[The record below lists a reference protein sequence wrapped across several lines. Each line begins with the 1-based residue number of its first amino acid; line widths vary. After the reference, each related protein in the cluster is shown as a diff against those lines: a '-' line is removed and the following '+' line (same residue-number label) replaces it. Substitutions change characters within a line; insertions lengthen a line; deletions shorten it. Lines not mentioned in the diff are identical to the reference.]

1 MASFAHLH
9 CHTQFSLLDGASDI
23 SLLYKKAVADKMP
36 GIAITDHGNMFGVFK
51 FVSEA
56 AKYNVKGQDP
66 VIKPIVGCEFYLVE
80 DRFKRQFTKTLK
92 DKRYHQLMIA
102 KNEVGYKNL
111 CKLSSLGYI
120 EGLYGKYPRID
131 KKLVE
136 QYHEGIIATSCCL
149 GAIIPQL
156 ILEDKIEEA
165 EEELKWWVDLF
176 DEDYYIELQRHK
188 IPDQEKVNQVLL
200 RFARK
205 YNLKVIASND
215 AHYVDREDSNA
226 HDILLCVNTGEKQ
239 ATPKSD
245 GFNVDE
251 SDGRG
256 TRFGFYNDEFYFK
269 TTDEMTHLF
278 HDVPEAIENTLD
290 IVEKVELLDLNK
302 NILLPHYT
310 IPEKFKTQDEYLRHI
325 TYLGAKERYKELT
338 PEVIERLDFELGV
351 IENMGFAGYFL
362 IVADFIRAGR
372 DIGVFVGPGRGSA
385 AGSAVAYCIGITNID
400 PIKYNLLFERFL
412 NPDRKSMPDIDTDFD
427 DEGRQKVIDYVI
439 EKYGKNQVA
448 QIITYGTMAAKSSIK
463 DVARVLDLPLPQ
475 SNELTKMFPEKLGI
489 SLNRVLKAPLTG
501 ENSLEEHDKLSTDDM
516 AKVNELRQIF
526 YNGTDLRSMVLLEAL
541 KLEGSVRNVGVHA
554 AGVIIAPTN
563 LMDILPVATA
573 KDSELLVTQYD
584 GKVVES
590 AGVIKMDFLGLKT
603 LSIIK
608 DCLQYIKENHKVEI
622 DIDAIPL
629 DDGPTFELFQR
640 GDTFGTFQFESAG
653 MRKYLKELKPDRL
666 EDLISMNALYRPGPM
681 DYIPSYINRK
691 HGLEEVTYDIDEM
704 KGILEETYGI
714 TVYQEQVMLLAQ
726 QLAGF
731 SKGDAD
737 GLRKA
742 MGKKDRKTL
751 DSLKG
756 KFMEGIRARNF
767 NEAKANKVWTDWE
780 KFAAYAFNKSHSTCY
795 AFIAYQTAYLKANYL
810 PEFMAANLKHQT
822 NIEKITQYIEQCKAS
837 DINVLGPDVNESKI
851 AFAVNARGDIRFGLS
866 SIKGIGDG
874 PSQDILDARGSEPF
888 ADIYDFVVR
897 VNARSINKKTMEALV
912 YSGAFDCFNFEREAY
927 FSANDKDLTFIEQL
941 IRYAAAMKD
950 MQEGSTMSL
959 FEDDL
964 DQVITQPQPFK
975 YQPWAINY
983 KLGKEKETIGLY
995 ASGHPLDAY
1004 KVELEH
1010 LCNYSLSQL
1019 DSIDKLETVVRTG
1032 GLITSAY
1039 HGFTKKGDPY
1049 GKIELIDFNGKYSFF
1064 VSKDLYHKSKSYLA
1078 EGNKLFIEAVYRP
1091 VFRGG
1096 RPEIVITSIRLLE
1109 SVGDTYFKSVTLTM
1123 PIEMLTKKTIELLHQ
1138 FVSENHG
1145 VQKLKIVIVDEASK
1159 VVLRTLAHDGIA
1171 INQLLLDIAI
1181 QNGMEYQV
1189 EMN

>member
-9 CHTQFSLLDGASDI
+9 CHTQYSLLDGASDI
-23 SLLYKKAVADKMP
+23 GLLYKKAVADKMP

-56 AKYNVKGQDP
+56 GKYNVKGQDP
-66 VIKPIVGCEFYLVE
+66 VIKPIVGCEFYMVE

-102 KNEVGYKNL
+102 KNDIGYNNL

-120 EGLYGKYPRID
+120 DGLYGKYPRID
-131 KKLVE
+131 KQLIE
-136 QYHEGIIATSCCL
+136 QHHEGIIATSCCL

-165 EEELKWWVDLF
+165 EAELKWWLNLF
-176 DEDYYIELQRHK
+176 GEDYYIELQRHS

-200 RFARK
+200 RFAKK

-239 ATPKSD
+239 STPKSD

-256 TRFGFYNDEFYFK
+256 TRFGFFNDEFYFK
-269 TTDEMTHLF
+269 STDEMARLF

-290 IVEKVELLDLNK
+290 IVEKVELLDLKK

-310 IPEKFKTQDEYLRHI
+310 IPEKYNTQDDYLRHI

-338 PEVIERLDFELGV
+338 AEVTERLDFELGV
-351 IENMGFAGYFL
+351 IESMGFAGYFL
-362 IVADFIRAGR
+362 IVADFIKAGR

-427 DEGRQKVIDYVI
+427 DDGRQKVIDYVI
-439 EKYGKNQVA
+439 DKYGKNQVA

-463 DVARVLDLPLPQ
+463 DVARVMDLPLSQ
-475 SNELTKMFPEKLGI
+475 SNELTKMFPEKLGLT
-489 SLNRVLKAPLTG
+489 LNRVIKAPLTG
-501 ENSLEEHDKLSTDDM
+501 EKSLEEDEKLGADDM
-516 AKVNELRQIF
+516 AKVKDIRQIF
-526 YNGTDLRSMVLLEAL
+526 NDTVDPRSVVLHEAL

-573 KDSELLVTQYD
+573 KDSNLLVTQYD

-608 DCLQYIKENHKVEI
+608 DCLQYIKENHGVDI
-622 DIDAIPL
+622 DIDGIPL
-629 DDGPTFELFQR
+629 DDAPTFELFQR

-737 GLRKA
+737 VLRKA
-742 MGKKDRKTL
+742 MGKKDKKTL

-756 KFMEGIRARNF
+756 KFIEGIKAKNL
-767 NEAKANKVWTDWE
+767 NEAKANKVWADWE

-810 PEFMAANLKHQT
+810 PEFMAANLKHQSS
-822 NIEKITQYIEQCKAS
+822 IEKITQYIEQCKAS
-837 DINVLGPDVNESKI
+837 EINVLGPDVNESKI
-851 AFAVNARGDIRFGLS
+851 AFAVNTKGDIRFGLS
-866 SIKGIGDG
+866 AIKGIGDG
-874 PSQDILDARGSEPF
+874 PSQDILEARKGEPF
-888 ADIYDFVVR
+888 ADVYDFVVR
-897 VNARSINKKTMEALV
+897 VNSRSINKKTMEALV
-912 YSGAFDCFNFEREAY
+912 YSGALDCFGFDREAY
-927 FSANDKDLTFIEQL
+927 FSVNDKEVPFLEQL
-941 IRYAAAMKD
+941 IRYAAAVRD
-950 MQEGSTMSL
+950 MSEGSTMSL
-959 FEDDL
+959 FEDDME
-964 DQVITQPQPFK
+964 QVIATPKPTK
-975 YQPWAINY
+975 YQPWAVNY
-983 KLGKEKETIGLY
+983 KLEKEKETIGLY
-995 ASGHPLDAY
+995 ASGHPLDTY
-1004 KVELEH
+1004 RVELEH
-1010 LCNYSLSQL
+1010 LCNFSLNQL
-1019 DSIDKLETVVRTG
+1019 ESIEKIDTVIRTG

-1049 GKIELIDFNGKYSFF
+1049 CKIELIDFNGKYSFF
-1064 VSKDLYHKSKSYLA
+1064 VSKDLYHKCRTYLT
-1078 EGNKLFIEAVYRP
+1078 EGNKLFVEAVYRP

-1096 RPEIVITSIRLLE
+1096 RPEIVITSVRLLE
-1109 SVGDTYFKSVTLTM
+1109 TVGDVFFKSVTLTM
-1123 PIEMLTKKTIELLHQ
+1123 PVEMVTKKSIELLHQ
-1138 FVSENHG
+1138 FVSEHHG
-1145 VQKLKIVIVDEASK
+1145 VQKLKIVIIDEASR
-1159 VVLRTLAHDGIA
+1159 VVFRTLAHDGIA

-1181 QNGMEYQV
+1181 QNGMDYQV